1 MPINNKSINRRD
13 WLKATALFT
22 GGLTML
28 PPMLQGLQAKA
39 SHTTPIKDPGTSSLN
54 GLEHSPIDGLP
65 ASLNDIHT
73 DVIAPFSDSQ
83 AASTATIS
91 GLQADAAVEP
101 RIPGVLKARLFA
113 NENPFGPSSVAKKA
127 MIDSMD
133 NGYQYPFML
142 LRDLEAKICAYESI
156 DAKMLMT
163 SAGSSPLLL
172 GTALTLLGNGGNIVS
187 ADPTYDDLPTR
198 GEKVNATWIKVPLKP
213 DYTHDLDAMEKA
225 VNTNTKL
232 VYICNPNNP
241 TGTIVD
247 TAKLKAFCERVSKK
261 VPVFVDE
268 AYIDYLPDPAATT
281 LIDSVKKGQNIIIAR
296 TFSKVYGLAGLRI
309 GYVIAQP
316 AMIER
321 LGNYSAAGGYA
332 LSLPA
337 ITAALASY
345 NDKGY
350 IDEVKKKMEASKN
363 FLYDTLKSEG
373 YTYIPSHTNFV
384 MFPLKMDGQ
393 RFVEEMNKRG
403 VGLRNWKLNN
413 QDWCRISIGRMDE
426 MQAFAAAFKEL
437 S

>member
-1 MPINNKSINRRD
+1 MNAINRRE

-22 GGLTML
+22 GGITVL
-28 PPMLQGLQAKA
+28 P
-39 SHTTPIKDPGTSSLN
+39 SSLQQ
-54 GLEHSPIDGLP
+54 LYAVPTL
-65 ASLNDIHT
+65 T
-73 DVIAPFSDSQ
+73 KYTV
-83 AASTATIS
+83 S
-91 GLQADAAVEP
+91 GLQADAAAAVP
-101 RIPGVLKARLFA
+101 TALKARLFA
-113 NENPFGPSSVAKKA
+113 NENPFGPSPAAKKA

-133 NGYQYPFML
+133 AGYQYPFML
-142 LRDLEAKICAYESI
+142 LKELEAKICAYEGI
-156 DAKMLMT
+156 DPKMLMT

-172 GTALTLLGNGGNIVS
+172 GTALTLLGTGGNIVT
-187 ADPTYDDLPTR
+187 ADPTYDDLPER
-198 GEKVNATWIKVPLKP
+198 CERVKATWIKVPLKA

-225 VNTNTKL
+225 ITPDTKL

-247 TAKLKAFCERVSKK
+247 VAKLKSFCERVSQKI
-261 VPVFVDE
+261 PVFVDE

-281 LIDSVKKGQNIIIAR
+281 LIESVKKGQNLIIAR

-316 AMIER
+316 AMIEQ
-321 LGNYSAAGGYA
+321 LGHFSASGGYA

-345 NDKGY
+345 NDKAY
-350 IDEVKKKMEASKN
+350 IDDVKKKMEASKQ

-384 MFPLKMDGQ
+384 MFPLKMDGK

-413 QDWCRISIGRMDE
+413 QEWCRISIGRMDE
-426 MQAFAAAFKEL
+426 MQAFATAFKEL

>member
-1 MPINNKSINRRD
+1 MMPTNNKSINRRD
-13 WLKATALFT
+13 WLRATALFT
-22 GGLTML
+22 GGLTIL
-28 PPMLQGLQAKA
+28 PSMLQGLQAKA
-39 SHTTPIKDPGTSSLN
+39 AGIAALKDPATSSLQD
-54 GLEHSPIDGLP
+54 IP
-65 ASLNDIHT
+65 A
-73 DVIAPFSDSQ
+73 DVISPMGDSTVVRTTT
-83 AASTATIS
+83 ASS
-91 GLQADAAVEP
+91 LQADALAEP

-113 NENPFGPSSVAKKA
+113 NENPFGPSSPAKKA
-127 MIDSMD
+127 MIESMD
-133 NGYQYPFML
+133 SGYQYPFML
-142 LRDLEAKICAYESI
+142 LRELEAKICAYEGI

-198 GEKVNATWIKVPLKP
+198 GEKVKATWIKVPLKS

-225 VNTNTKL
+225 IDADTKL

-247 TAKLKAFCERVSKK
+247 TAALRAFCERVSKK

-321 LGNYSAAGGYA
+321 LGNYSATGGYA

-350 IDEVKKKMEASKN
+350 IDEVKKKMVASKQ

-373 YTYIPSHTNFV
+373 YTYIPSYTNFV
-384 MFPLKMDGQ
+384 MFPLKMEGQ